1 MNFQKQQKF
10 DTNVGYFV
18 NETRV
23 RQYCSTQN
31 QGVKVE
37 KMKKKAETQ
46 IVVEE
51 DNFDKKLNY
60 GSIIL
65 SN

>member
-37 KMKKKAETQ
+37 KMKKKAET
-46 IVVEE
+46 
-51 DNFDKKLNY
+51 
-60 GSIIL
+60 
-65 SN
+65 